1 MYISCYP
8 CNASKFDSHIYY
20 NLTHVTVVFQFV
32 NIYLIFK
39 NLLKTYF
46 DLIVCNNDCCELSLD
61 VTVYSVVRFEL
72 LQTHHAQFVCKQM
85 TIICE
90 CHVN

>member
-1 MYISCYP
+1 MYISYYP
-8 CNASKFDSHIYY
+8 CDASKFDSHIYY
-20 NLTHVTVVFQFV
+20 NLTNVTVVFLLE

-46 DLIVCNNDCCELSLD
+46 DLIVFNDDCCELSLD
-61 VTVYSVVRFEL
+61 VTVYSVVLFEL

-85 TIICE
+85 TIIYE